1 MTGKRSG
8 VVAAWAA
15 VIAGLGVPLSTGLDR
30 PLLMELSAGEG
41 VRFLVWSLVGAAPWL
56 VGAWLVLRRP
66 RLGTA
71 VLITSAVLA
80 APVVVMS
87 LVHTFTGAIGW
98 FAWWLPV
105 QLLVWAAMFAAGIA
119 AWVGRPRGGWRGDG
133 EVPVWLLAPIV
144 LASLPVLLPGV
155 TIVGLDGQPVGGW
168 LATHLDAIRGV
179 TEVLAILLPF
189 AVVVI
194 GVIVLFR
201 LRRGAAGAV
210 LLTVAGPDLI
220 SLLTSSVE
228 AAGSAEL
235 QVMPGGVASV
245 VGNAILV
252 VVGTLWL
259 LRDDVVTA
267 PARAAEGS
275 LHTG

>member
-15 VIAGLGVPLSTGLDR
+15 VIAGFGLLLTGVGR
-30 PLLMELSAGEG
+30 PLLMVGDPAGEL
-41 VRFLVWSLVGAAPWL
+41 VRLLVWSLVGAAPWL

-119 AWVGRPRGGWRGDG
+119 AWVGRPQGGWRGDG
-133 EVPVWLLAPIV
+133 EVPAWLLAPIV

-155 TIVGLDGQPVGGW
+155 TMVGLDGQPVGGW
-168 LATHLDAIRGV
+168 LATHLDVIRGV
-179 TEVLAILLPF
+179 TEVLAILLLL

-194 GVIVLFR
+194 GATVLFR

-210 LLTVAGPDLI
+210 LPVPPRDPFPPAEPPRSRQGGP
-220 SLLTSSVE
+220 
-228 AAGSAEL
+228 GSCPR
-235 QVMPGGVASV
+235 QVP
-245 VGNAILV
+245 
-252 VVGTLWL
+252 
-259 LRDDVVTA
+259 
-267 PARAAEGS
+267 
-275 LHTG
+275 